1 MRWWVIAFVVLA
13 ILWWLGHRHLNRRLA
28 KLRAAGAKAP
38 CGCSNAS
45 STGTVG
51 SSISSS
57 VGNGTSQTSGGG
69 QFSPSPIGTLPSTVG
84 DGGPNALPKWNPNGG
99 IWQ

>member
-13 ILWWLGHRHLNRRLA
+13 LLWWLGHRHLNRRLQ
-28 KLRAAGAKAP
+28 KLVVGAKTG
-38 CGCSNAS
+38 CGCSGS
-45 STGTVG
+45 STGTMG

-57 VGNGTSQTSGGG
+57 VGNGGSQTSGGE
-69 QFSPSPIGTLPSTVG
+69 QFSPSPIGSLPSSVDAD
-84 DGGPNALPKWNPNGG
+84 DGPSSLPRWEMNGG